1 MRDKHATA
9 RGNHDDGSPG
19 TFLRA
24 QLSRGNSHPFQSP
37 TLPVAL
43 FPRKSGG
50 QQQGATPNIGELP
63 TLHLTLTLAHVLPT
77 ALFPRMF
84 PRMISD
90 NPWFQKPN
98 EEFINKA
105 WHRPFQTEWLR
116 HCQTNLASPL
126 PRPVC
131 ATNKGPPGAR
141 PCLWCCSSEQVFGT
155 KQHEFEKYTH
165 NPGVPKALGKPLPT
179 IASTKNLKNILVMT
193 RTPIRQRLGN
203 MGGRG
208 WTTTASTMLVSCWDK
223 LCHLTEIWD
232 GVGAT
237 LRSQQS
243 SYISGSQCASR
254 GHWSKTP
261 VPYAMLRCHPAI
273 GHVFCQSWK

>member
-84 PRMISD
+84 PRMILD

-98 EEFINKA
+98 EEFINKKLKPMRR
-105 WHRPFQTEWLR
+105 RPLPDEPGIGHSKPSGFGTAKRIWLR
-116 HCQTNLASPL
+116 HCHAPFVQQTKAP
-126 PRPVC
+126 PAPVP
-131 ATNKGPPGAR
+131 AFGVVPPSR
-141 PCLWCCSSEQVFGT
+141 SSEQNNT
-155 KQHEFEKYTH
+155 
-165 NPGVPKALGKPLPT
+165 
-179 IASTKNLKNILVMT
+179 NLKN
-193 RTPIRQRLGN
+193 TPIILDCQRLWEN
-203 MGGRG
+203 P
-208 WTTTASTMLVSCWDK
+208 
-223 LCHLTEIWD
+223 
-232 GVGAT
+232 
-237 LRSQQS
+237 
-243 SYISGSQCASR
+243 SR
-254 GHWSKTP
+254 R
-261 VPYAMLRCHPAI
+261 LLQRRI
-273 GHVFCQSWK
+273 